1 MGERF
6 SPLFAKQVYG
16 GSNPSSYSV
25 AKLVKTASF
34 DNSINQTKMTQEVY
48 TDHEVTPHPSEL
60 THGEKLVGKTFN
72 PSGDDK
78 VAKAKALCAELA
90 DLIYLQE
97 ESSIQHGTLT
107 RLRAT
112 LIDRALTDILA
123 AQMMVVKTL
132 TLQ

>member
-1 MGERF
+1 
-6 SPLFAKQVYG
+6 
-16 GSNPSSYSV
+16 
-25 AKLVKTASF
+25 
-34 DNSINQTKMTQEVY
+34 MTENNV
-48 TDHEVTPHPSEL
+48 EPHPSEL
-60 THGEKLVGKTFN
+60 TAGEKLVGKTFN

-90 DLIYLQE
+90 DMMYQQE
-97 ESSIQHGTLT
+97 ESSAKHGTLT

-112 LIDRALTDILA
+112 LIDRALTDILS

>member
-1 MGERF
+1 
-6 SPLFAKQVYG
+6 
-16 GSNPSSYSV
+16 
-25 AKLVKTASF
+25 
-34 DNSINQTKMTQEVY
+34 MTQEVY

-90 DLIYLQE
+90 DLIYDSQLD
-97 ESSIQHGTLT
+97 SYRHGTLT
-107 RLRAT
+107 SLKEDLT
-112 LIDRALTDILA
+112 KRALMDILA

-132 TLQ
+132 TLQY